1 MKICGGCGE
10 KFNTPYELNF
20 YKSDT
25 AKDGFMNNCK
35 DCRRKASLKY
45 RMKNA
50 DEIREKKRQRY
61 NDPFHEDSRKRYLK
75 TDIGKAKLK
84 LSQKRW
90 RETNPERYATY
101 SKVKWA
107 IQKGILQRESC
118 GLCNHPKAAF
128 YHKDYSKPLEV
139 YWRCFRHKNIVDSHF
154 SACLNE
160 ATNINRNSQEN
171 TR

>member
-1 MKICGGCGE
+1 MKICGGCGTKYE
-10 KFNTPYELNF
+10 GDLLKFF
-20 YKSDT
+20 YKDDECE
-25 AKDGFMNNCK
+25 DGFMRNCK
-35 DCRRKASLKY
+35 ACRRSASTKY
-45 RMKNA
+45 RMSNA
-50 DEIREKKRQRY
+50 DAIRAKKRERY
-61 NDPFHEDSRKRYLK
+61 NDPNKEDSRKRYLK
-75 TDIGKAKLK
+75 SEVGKAKLK
-84 LSQKRW
+84 MSQKKW
-90 RETNPERYATY
+90 QESNPERYATY

-107 IQKGILQRESC
+107 IQKGTLQRKPCEV
-118 GLCNHPKAAF
+118 CNHPKAAF